1 MNDDLISCIDLN
13 KAYNQADDYLTVLSN
28 LSFSVKEG
36 ERIGLIGVSGCGKS
50 TLLHILAGL
59 DLPDSGEVNFKG
71 KNIVLL
77 DRDDRATFRN
87 KNIGF
92 VYQFHHLLPEFSAI
106 ENVAFPLW
114 LSGESKDNSLSEAKD
129 ILDKVDLKSKE
140 DSKPSQLSG
149 GERQRVAIARAMIN
163 EPKCLLADEPSG
175 NLDEKNA
182 RDILDLIIKLNNNQ
196 NTALIIVTHDL
207 NIANNMDKKFD
218 LINGRLNESL

>member
-13 KAYNQADDYLTVLSN
+13 KAYNQADDYLAVLSN

-36 ERIGLIGVSGCGKS
+36 ERIGLTGVSGCGKS

-77 DRDDRATFRN
+77 DRDDRAVFRN

-114 LSGESKDNSLSEAKD
+114 LSGESKDNSLSEAQD

-149 GERQRVAIARAMIN
+149 GERQRVAIARSIIN
-163 EPKCLLADEPSG
+163 KPSSILMDEPTG
-175 NLDEKNA
+175 NLDNKNV
-182 RDILDLIIKLNNNQ
+182 DNFMNLVLDLSQ
-196 NTALIIVTHDL
+196 DL
-207 NIANNMDKKFD
+207 NISLIIATHDNNVSS
-218 LINGRLNESL
+218 RLDRLLNLE

>member
-1 MNDDLISCIDLN
+1 MNDDLISCINLN
-13 KAYNQADDYLTVLSN
+13 KAYNQADEHLIVLSN

-36 ERIGLIGVSGCGKS
+36 ERIGLTGVSGCGKS

-106 ENVAFPLW
+106 ENVALPLW
-114 LSGESKDNSLSEAKD
+114 LSGISKEKSLKEAKD
-129 ILDKVDLKSKE
+129 ILDKVDLKVKE
-140 DSKPSQLSG
+140 DSKPNQLSG
-149 GERQRVAIARAMIN
+149 GERQRVAIARSIIN
-163 EPKCLLADEPSG
+163 KPSSILMDEPTG
-175 NLDEKNA
+175 NLDSKNV
-182 RDILDLIIKLNNNQ
+182 DNFMNLVIDLSQ
-196 NTALIIVTHDL
+196 DL
-207 NIANNMDKKFD
+207 NISLIIATHDNNVSS
-218 LINGRLNESL
+218 RLDRLLNLE

>member
-13 KAYNQADDYLTVLSN
+13 KAYNQADDYLAVLSN

-36 ERIGLIGVSGCGKS
+36 ERIGLTGVSGCGKS

-129 ILDKVDLKSKE
+129 VLDKVDLRSKE

-149 GERQRVAIARAMIN
+149 GERQRVAIARSIIN
-163 EPKCLLADEPSG
+163 RPSSILMDEPTG
-175 NLDEKNA
+175 NLDKKNV
-182 RDILDLIIKLNNNQ
+182 DNFMNLILDLSQ
-196 NTALIIVTHDL
+196 DL
-207 NIANNMDKKFD
+207 NISLIIATHDNNVSS
-218 LINGRLNESL
+218 RLDRLLNLE

>member
-1 MNDDLISCIDLN
+1 MNDDLINCIDLN
-13 KAYNQADDYLTVLSN
+13 KAYNQADEHLSVLSN

-36 ERIGLIGVSGCGKS
+36 ERIGLTGVSGCGKS

-59 DLPDSGEVNFKG
+59 DLPDSGEVNFNG

-114 LSGESKDNSLSEAKD
+114 LSGKSKDNSLSEAKD
-129 ILDKVDLKSKE
+129 VLDKVDLKSKE

-149 GERQRVAIARAMIN
+149 GERQRVAIARSIIN
-163 EPKCLLADEPSG
+163 RPSSILMDEPTG
-175 NLDEKNA
+175 NLDNKNV
-182 RDILDLIIKLNNNQ
+182 DNFMNLVLDLSQ
-196 NTALIIVTHDL
+196 DL
-207 NIANNMDKKFD
+207 NISLIIATHDNNVSS
-218 LINGRLNESL
+218 RLDRLLNLE

>member
-1 MNDDLISCIDLN
+1 MNDDLINCIDLN
-13 KAYNQADDYLTVLSN
+13 KAYNQADEHLSVLSN
-28 LSFSVKEG
+28 LSFTVKEG
-36 ERIGLIGVSGCGKS
+36 ERIGLTGVSGCGKS
-50 TLLHILAGL
+50 TLLHIFAGL

-71 KNIVLL
+71 KNLVQL

-129 ILDKVDLKSKE
+129 VLDKVDLKSKE

-149 GERQRVAIARAMIN
+149 GERQRVAIARSIIN
-163 EPKCLLADEPSG
+163 KPSSILMDEPTG
-175 NLDEKNA
+175 NLDNKNV
-182 RDILDLIIKLNNNQ
+182 DNFMNLILDLSQ
-196 NTALIIVTHDL
+196 DL
-207 NIANNMDKKFD
+207 NISLIIATHDNNVSS
-218 LINGRLNESL
+218 RLDRLLNLE

>member
-28 LSFSVKEG
+28 LSFSVQVG
-36 ERIGLIGVSGCGKS
+36 ERIGLTGVSGCGKS

-77 DRDDRATFRN
+77 DRDDRAVFRN

-129 ILDKVDLKSKE
+129 VLDKVDLKSKE

-149 GERQRVAIARAMIN
+149 GERQRVAIARSIIN
-163 EPKCLLADEPSG
+163 KPSSILMDEPTG
-175 NLDEKNA
+175 NLDNKNV
-182 RDILDLIIKLNNNQ
+182 DNFMNLVLDLSQ
-196 NTALIIVTHDL
+196 DL
-207 NIANNMDKKFD
+207 NISLIIATHDNNVSS
-218 LINGRLNESL
+218 RLDRLLNLE

>member
-1 MNDDLISCIDLN
+1 MNDDLINCINLN
-13 KAYNQADDYLTVLSN
+13 KAYSQANEQLTVLSN
-28 LSFSVKEG
+28 FSFSVKEG
-36 ERIGLIGVSGCGKS
+36 ERIGLTGVSGCGKS

-59 DLPDSGEVNFKG
+59 DLPDSGEVNFNG

-77 DRDDRATFRN
+77 DKDDRATFRN

-114 LSGESKDNSLSEAKD
+114 LSGESKNNSLREAKE

-149 GERQRVAIARAMIN
+149 GERQRVAIARSIIN
-163 EPKCLLADEPSG
+163 KPSSILMDEPTG
-175 NLDEKNA
+175 NLDNKNV
-182 RDILDLIIKLNNNQ
+182 DNFMNLVLDLSK
-196 NTALIIVTHDL
+196 DL
-207 NIANNMDKKFD
+207 NISLIIATHDNNVSS
-218 LINGRLNESL
+218 RLDRLLNLE

>member
-36 ERIGLIGVSGCGKS
+36 ERIGLTGVSGCGKS

-114 LSGESKDNSLSEAKD
+114 LSGESKDNSLTEAKD
-129 ILDKVDLKSKE
+129 VLDKVDLKSKE
-140 DSKPSQLSG
+140 DIKPSQLSG
-149 GERQRVAIARAMIN
+149 GERQRVAIARSIIN
-163 EPKCLLADEPSG
+163 KPSSILMDEPTG
-175 NLDEKNA
+175 NLDNNNV
-182 RDILDLIIKLNNNQ
+182 DNFMNLVLDLSQ
-196 NTALIIVTHDL
+196 DL
-207 NIANNMDKKFD
+207 NISLLIATHDNNVSS
-218 LINGRLNESL
+218 RLDRLLNLE

>member
-1 MNDDLISCIDLN
+1 MNDDLISCINLN
-13 KAYNQADDYLTVLSN
+13 KAYNQADENLTVLSN
-28 LSFSVKEG
+28 LCFSIKEG
-36 ERIGLIGVSGCGKS
+36 ERIGLTGVSGCGKS

-129 ILDKVDLKSKE
+129 VLDKVDLKSKE

-149 GERQRVAIARAMIN
+149 GERQRVAIARSIIN
-163 EPKCLLADEPSG
+163 KPSSILMDEPTG
-175 NLDEKNA
+175 NLDNKNV
-182 RDILDLIIKLNNNQ
+182 DNFMNLVLDLSQ
-196 NTALIIVTHDL
+196 DL
-207 NIANNMDKKFD
+207 NISLIIATHDNNVSS
-218 LINGRLNESL
+218 RLDRLLNLE

>member
-13 KAYNQADDYLTVLSN
+13 KAYNQADDYLAVLSN

-36 ERIGLIGVSGCGKS
+36 ERIGLTGVSGCGKS

-129 ILDKVDLKSKE
+129 VLDKVDLKSKE

-149 GERQRVAIARAMIN
+149 GERQRVAIARSIIN
-163 EPKCLLADEPSG
+163 KPSSILMDEPTG
-175 NLDEKNA
+175 NLDNKNV
-182 RDILDLIIKLNNNQ
+182 DNFMNLVLDLSKDMNIS
-196 NTALIIVTHDL
+196 LIIATHDNNVSSRLDRLL
-207 NIANNMDKKFD
+207 N
-218 LINGRLNESL
+218 LE

>member
-1 MNDDLISCIDLN
+1 MNDDLINCVNIN
-13 KAYNQADDYLTVLSN
+13 KVYNQANEQLTVLSN

-36 ERIGLIGVSGCGKS
+36 ERIGLTGVSGCGKS

-59 DLPDSGEVNFKG
+59 DLPDSGEVNFNG
-71 KNIVLL
+71 KNIVQL

-129 ILDKVDLKSKE
+129 ILYKVDLESKE

-149 GERQRVAIARAMIN
+149 GERQRVAIARSIIN
-163 EPKCLLADEPSG
+163 KPSSILMDEPTG
-175 NLDEKNA
+175 NLDNKNV
-182 RDILDLIIKLNNNQ
+182 DNFMNLVLDLSK
-196 NTALIIVTHDL
+196 DL
-207 NIANNMDKKFD
+207 NISLIIATHDNNVSS
-218 LINGRLNESL
+218 RLDRLLNLE

>member
-1 MNDDLISCIDLN
+1 MNDDLISCINLN

-36 ERIGLIGVSGCGKS
+36 ESIGLTGVSGCGKS

-114 LSGESKDNSLSEAKD
+114 SSGESKDNSLSEAKD
-129 ILDKVDLKSKE
+129 V
-140 DSKPSQLSG
+140 
-149 GERQRVAIARAMIN
+149 
-163 EPKCLLADEPSG
+163 
-175 NLDEKNA
+175 
-182 RDILDLIIKLNNNQ
+182 LDLS
-196 NTALIIVTHDL
+196 LIHI
-207 NIANNMDKKFD
+207 
-218 LINGRLNESL
+218 

>member
-1 MNDDLISCIDLN
+1 MNDDLINCINLT
-13 KAYNQADDYLTVLSN
+13 KTYNLAAEHLTVLSN
-28 LSFSVKEG
+28 LSFSVKKG
-36 ERIGLIGVSGCGKS
+36 ECIGLTGVSGCGKS

-59 DLPDSGEVNFKG
+59 DLPDSGEVNFNG
-71 KNIVLL
+71 KNIVQL

-140 DSKPSQLSG
+140 DNKPSQLSG
-149 GERQRVAIARAMIN
+149 GERQRVAIARSIIN
-163 EPKCLLADEPSG
+163 KPSSIFMDEPTG
-175 NLDEKNA
+175 NLDNKNV
-182 RDILDLIIKLNNNQ
+182 DNFMNLVLDLSK
-196 NTALIIVTHDL
+196 DL
-207 NIANNMDKKFD
+207 NISLIIATHDNNVSS
-218 LINGRLNESL
+218 RLDRLLNLE

>member
-36 ERIGLIGVSGCGKS
+36 ERIGLTGVSGCGKS

-114 LSGESKDNSLSEAKD
+114 LSGESKDNSLTEAKD
-129 ILDKVDLKSKE
+129 VLDKVDLKSKE

-149 GERQRVAIARAMIN
+149 GERQRVAIARSIIN
-163 EPKCLLADEPSG
+163 KPSSILMDEPTG
-175 NLDEKNA
+175 NLDNNNV
-182 RDILDLIIKLNNNQ
+182 DNFMNLVLDLSQ
-196 NTALIIVTHDL
+196 DL
-207 NIANNMDKKFD
+207 NISLLIATHDNNVSS
-218 LINGRLNESL
+218 RLDRLLNLE

>member
-1 MNDDLISCIDLN
+1 MNDNLISCINLN
-13 KAYNQADDYLTVLSN
+13 KAYNQADEPLTVLKD
-28 LSFSVKEG
+28 LSFFVKKG
-36 ERIGLIGVSGCGKS
+36 ERIGLTGVSGCGKS

-59 DLPDSGEVNFKG
+59 DLPDSGEVNFNG
-71 KNIVLL
+71 KNIVQL

-140 DSKPSQLSG
+140 DNKPSQLSG
-149 GERQRVAIARAMIN
+149 GERQRVAIARSIVNKPSSIFM
-163 EPKCLLADEPSG
+163 DEPTG
-175 NLDEKNA
+175 NLDNKNV
-182 RDILDLIIKLNNNQ
+182 DNFMNLVLDLSK
-196 NTALIIVTHDL
+196 DL
-207 NIANNMDKKFD
+207 NIS
-218 LINGRLNESL
+218 LIIATHDNKVSSRLDRLLNLE

>member
-1 MNDDLISCIDLN
+1 MNDDLISCINLN
-13 KAYNQADDYLTVLSN
+13 KAYNQADEHLTVLRN
-28 LSFSVKEG
+28 LSFSVKKG
-36 ERIGLIGVSGCGKS
+36 ERIGLTGVSGCGKS

-59 DLPDSGEVNFKG
+59 DLPDSGEVNFNG
-71 KNIVLL
+71 KNIVQL

-140 DSKPSQLSG
+140 NNKPSQLSG
-149 GERQRVAIARAMIN
+149 GERQRVAIARSIIN
-163 EPKCLLADEPSG
+163 KPSSIFMDEPTG
-175 NLDEKNA
+175 NLDNKNV
-182 RDILDLIIKLNNNQ
+182 DNFMNLVLDLSQ
-196 NTALIIVTHDL
+196 DL
-207 NIANNMDKKFD
+207 NISLIIATHDNNVSS
-218 LINGRLNESL
+218 RLDRLLNLE

>member
-13 KAYNQADDYLTVLSN
+13 KAYNQADDYLAVLSN

-36 ERIGLIGVSGCGKS
+36 ERIGLTGVSGCGKS

-106 ENVAFPLW
+106 ENVAMPLW
-114 LSGESKDNSLSEAKD
+114 LSGESKDNSLKEAVENGSS
-129 ILDKVDLKSKE
+129 LPLKPIDMKYWPDYLSKN
-140 DSKPSQLSG
+140 S
-149 GERQRVAIARAMIN
+149 
-163 EPKCLLADEPSG
+163 
-175 NLDEKNA
+175 
-182 RDILDLIIKLNNNQ
+182 
-196 NTALIIVTHDL
+196 
-207 NIANNMDKKFD
+207 
-218 LINGRLNESL
+218 

>member
-1 MNDDLISCIDLN
+1 MNDNLISCINLN
-13 KAYNQADDYLTVLSN
+13 KAYNQADDRLTVLKD
-28 LSFSVKEG
+28 LSFSVKKG
-36 ERIGLIGVSGCGKS
+36 ERIGLTGVSGCGKS

-59 DLPDSGEVNFKG
+59 DLPDSGEVNFNG
-71 KNIVLL
+71 RNIVQL

-140 DSKPSQLSG
+140 DNKPSQLSG
-149 GERQRVAIARAMIN
+149 GERQRVAIARSIIN
-163 EPKCLLADEPSG
+163 KPSSIFMDEPTG
-175 NLDEKNA
+175 NLDNKNV
-182 RDILDLIIKLNNNQ
+182 DNFMNLVLDLSQ
-196 NTALIIVTHDL
+196 DL
-207 NIANNMDKKFD
+207 NISLIIATHDNNVSS
-218 LINGRLNESL
+218 RLDRLLNLE

>member
-1 MNDDLISCIDLN
+1 MNDDLINCINLN
-13 KAYNQADDYLTVLSN
+13 KAYNQADEHLTVLSN
-28 LSFSVKEG
+28 LSFSVQVG
-36 ERIGLIGVSGCGKS
+36 ERIGLTGVSGCGKS

-77 DRDDRATFRN
+77 DRDDRAVFRN

-114 LSGESKDNSLSEAKD
+114 LSGESKDNSLSEAKVV
-129 ILDKVDLKSKE
+129 LDKVDLKSKE

-149 GERQRVAIARAMIN
+149 GERQRVAIARSIIN
-163 EPKCLLADEPSG
+163 KPSSILMDEPTG
-175 NLDEKNA
+175 NLDNKNVDNFMNLVL
-182 RDILDLIIKLNNNQ
+182 DISQ
-196 NTALIIVTHDL
+196 DL
-207 NIANNMDKKFD
+207 NISLIIATHDNNVSS
-218 LINGRLNESL
+218 RLDRLLNLE

>member
-1 MNDDLISCIDLN
+1 MNDDLINCININ
-13 KAYNQADDYLTVLSN
+13 KAYSQADEKLTVLSN
-28 LSFSVKEG
+28 LSFSVREG
-36 ERIGLIGVSGCGKS
+36 ERIGLTGVSGCGKS

-59 DLPDSGEVNFKG
+59 DLPDSGEVNFNG

-114 LSGESKDNSLSEAKD
+114 LSGESKNNSLREAKE

-149 GERQRVAIARAMIN
+149 GERQRVAIARSIIN
-163 EPKCLLADEPSG
+163 KPSSILMDEPTG
-175 NLDEKNA
+175 NLDNKNV
-182 RDILDLIIKLNNNQ
+182 DNFMNLVLDLSK
-196 NTALIIVTHDL
+196 DL
-207 NIANNMDKKFD
+207 NISLIIATHDNNVSS
-218 LINGRLNESL
+218 RLDRLLNLE

>member
-1 MNDDLISCIDLN
+1 MNDDLINCINLN
-13 KAYNQADDYLTVLSN
+13 KAYNQADEHLTVLSN
-28 LSFSVKEG
+28 LSFSVQVG
-36 ERIGLIGVSGCGKS
+36 ERIGLTGVSGCGKS

-77 DRDDRATFRN
+77 DRDDRAVFRN

-114 LSGESKDNSLSEAKD
+114 LSGKSKDNSLSEAKV

-149 GERQRVAIARAMIN
+149 GERQRVAIARSIIN
-163 EPKCLLADEPSG
+163 KPSSILMDEPTG
-175 NLDEKNA
+175 NLDNKNVDNLMNLVL
-182 RDILDLIIKLNNNQ
+182 DISQ
-196 NTALIIVTHDL
+196 DL
-207 NIANNMDKKFD
+207 NISLIIATHDNNVSS
-218 LINGRLNESL
+218 RLDRLLNLE